1 MKKVLLVCALLYKHQ
16 LYQITRTVPDEAL
29 AELRA
34 VPIWVEYKAPR
45 HRCMCYHP
53 SNDQEYF
60 AECTETFFQTNDF
73 YPFVRSELQQPDPHT
88 YQLLKKL
95 WKVE

>member
-45 HRCMCYHP
+45 HRCMCYHR
-53 SNDQEYF
+53 SNDQ
-60 AECTETFFQTNDF
+60 
-73 YPFVRSELQQPDPHT
+73 
-88 YQLLKKL
+88 
-95 WKVE
+95 

>member
-53 SNDQEYF
+53 SEDWLRSHGFNPDKQCSVEIAN
-60 AECTETFFQTNDF
+60 AEN
-73 YPFVRSELQQPDPHT
+73 
-88 YQLLKKL
+88 
-95 WKVE
+95 